1 MTQDEINIALCDYL
15 RKHDL
20 SGAKILISQ
29 EYSNIAQMGEVFL
42 YECLEV
48 LLILS
53 IKNHDT
59 RLFLKVFKE
68 ITNLGTA
75 DKILDFFLRRKRVLA
90 KYTKEKKHK
99 AEEWNSVLYLNRT
112 KDSEKGKKTRPNRYP
127 LWYSSNTTL
136 FYSKDSPSLSLELS
150 FFHFTIHKVIYLV
163 RIWGKTL
170 IVGSDD
176 SHYVILLSYVLK

>member
-1 MTQDEINIALCDYL
+1 MIYLEQKFLLVKNTQ
-15 RKHDL
+15 
-20 SGAKILISQ
+20 ISPKW
-29 EYSNIAQMGEVFL
+29 VKCFL

-53 IKNHDT
+53 IKDHDT

-112 KDSEKGKKTRPNRYP
+112 KASEKGKKTRPNRYP
-127 LWYSSNTTL
+127 SLVYLQHHFIL
-136 FYSKDSPSLSLELS
+136 FQRFSFIKLRAFFLSL
-150 FFHFTIHKVIYLV
+150 HHPQ
-163 RIWGKTL
+163 
-170 IVGSDD
+170 
-176 SHYVILLSYVLK
+176 SHIPCQNMG